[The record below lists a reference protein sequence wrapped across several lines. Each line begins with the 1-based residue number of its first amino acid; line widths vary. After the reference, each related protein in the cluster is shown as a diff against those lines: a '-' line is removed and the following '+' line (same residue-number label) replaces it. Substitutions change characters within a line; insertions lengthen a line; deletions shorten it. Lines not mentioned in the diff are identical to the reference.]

1 VFARDGS
8 NYEGGS
14 QEMAVLHDILQYC
27 SAFSNVMFDNQTY
40 IDAAFVLKMTQ
51 MMTS

>member
-1 VFARDGS
+1 
-8 NYEGGS
+8 
-14 QEMAVLHDILQYC
+14 MAVLHDILQYC